1 MKSFRFLSS
10 IFVCLLF
17 FYFLAGC
24 KAGRPARATL
34 PDQLDSRDISEDSR
48 SRTNT
53 KNNAD
58 NYGIPGLPFYAVDT
72 SVNGKSFTAIYLRNA
87 EFDSL
92 AFSIVKSYEPF
103 ANSLLKIITEQGI
116 KGILIDFRQ
125 NNNDGQGEAKFSIV
139 QDSGNESDI
148 NKSEPLNIVFLWDEV
163 SASRAAG
170 FMNELNTSPAITV
183 TNISNTG
190 VTSTQYRQDCFRPG
204 LQDFE

>member
-17 FYFLAGC
+17 FYLLAGC

-34 PDQLDSRDISEDSR
+34 PDQLNGRDISEDSW

-116 KGILIDFRQ
+116 KGVLIDFRQ
-125 NNNDGQGEAKFSIV
+125 NNNDGQGEANFRSFRTAGRNQALINQSPSILFFYGMKFLH
-139 QDSGNESDI
+139 QG
-148 NKSEPLNIVFLWDEV
+148 
-163 SASRAAG
+163 
-170 FMNELNTSPAITV
+170 
-183 TNISNTG
+183 
-190 VTSTQYRQDCFRPG
+190 RQD
-204 LQDFE
+204 L